1 MFGVRRTFATLGVAG
16 LFSLAAALAANAQT
30 PQHAYLRIS
39 ARDSTNV
46 PIPQAEFTVT
56 RGLHDV
62 IARGTTDDNGLG
74 FATFEVHDSLDL
86 QVTMRKI
93 GFARTDHFFEA
104 GPRDTAVVMLVAAR
118 SAANTLG
125 AVKITAK
132 RENQVT
138 SYVINA
144 DDIAASNQTLLDG
157 FDVVKKMRPDMLT
170 SHGGCATGVQNVWV
184 NGKRIIYPLP
194 ANTIAAQRARVGVP
208 PRARFTYAAVSVLT
222 DIAPEHIEEMTYKD
236 CFDHSMAVVGSRDA
250 LFIVLKPGVVYQPGV
265 GSYVDDTPIPARTHP

>member
-1 MFGVRRTFATLGVAG
+1 MLGARTFGALGFAG
-16 LFSLAAALAANAQT
+16 LFTMVAATAAAQS

-46 PIPQAEFTVT
+46 PIAGADFTVT

-62 IARGTTDDNGLG
+62 IAQGTTDDNGLG
-74 FATFEVHDSLDL
+74 FAKFDVKDSLDL

-118 SAANTLG
+118 SAANTIG

-132 RENQVT
+132 RTIDYT
-138 SYVINA
+138 SYEINA
-144 DDIAASNQTLLDG
+144 DDIAASNQNLMDG
-157 FDVVKKMRPDMLT
+157 FDVVKKMRPDMLS
-170 SHGGCATGVQNVWV
+170 SHGGCSTGVRNVWV

-194 ANTIAAQRARVGVP
+194 ANTIAAQRARVGVS

-265 GSYVDDTPIPARTHP
+265 GSYVDDTPVPARTHP

>member
-1 MFGVRRTFATLGVAG
+1 MFGVRRTFATLGVPG
-16 LFSLAAALAANAQT
+16 LFSLAALAANAQT

-74 FATFEVHDSLDL
+74 FATFEVRDSLDL

-265 GSYVDDTPIPARTHP
+265 GSYVDDTPVPARTHP

>member
-1 MFGVRRTFATLGVAG
+1 LAG
-16 LFSLAAALAANAQT
+16 LFALSAAASSAGAQST
-30 PQHAYLRIS
+30 HTQHAYLRIS

-46 PIPQAEFTVT
+46 PIVGADFTVT

-62 IARGTTDDNGLG
+62 VAQGTTDANGLG
-74 FATFEVHDSLDL
+74 FATLELPDSLDF

-93 GFARTDHFFEA
+93 GFARTDHFFDV
-104 GPRDTAVVMLVAAR
+104 GPRDTAVVMLVAAHT
-118 SAANTLG
+118 AANSLD
-125 AVKITAK
+125 AVKVTAK
-132 RENQVT
+132 RNIDVT
-138 SYVINA
+138 SYHVDA

-170 SHGGCATGVQNVWV
+170 SHGGCNTGVQNVWV

-194 ANTIAAQRARVGVP
+194 ANTIAGQRARVGVP

-265 GSYVDDTPIPARTHP
+265 GSYVDDTPIPAHTHP

>member
-1 MFGVRRTFATLGVAG
+1 
-16 LFSLAAALAANAQT
+16 LAANAQT

-265 GSYVDDTPIPARTHP
+265 GSYVDDTPVPARTHP